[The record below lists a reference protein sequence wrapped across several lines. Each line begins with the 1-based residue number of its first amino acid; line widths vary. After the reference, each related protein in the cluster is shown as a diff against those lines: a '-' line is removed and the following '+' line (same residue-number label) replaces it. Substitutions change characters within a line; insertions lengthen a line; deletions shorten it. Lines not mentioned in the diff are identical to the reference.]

1 MKTEQKEA
9 EASGEKAAGRMK
21 NEEIGG
27 QQREPG
33 RVRVALAKAQGRQK
47 AEL

>member
-9 EASGEKAAGRMK
+9 EASGEKAEGRMK

-27 QQREPG
+27 QQREAG
-33 RVRVALAKAQGRQK
+33 RVQAALAGAKGRQK